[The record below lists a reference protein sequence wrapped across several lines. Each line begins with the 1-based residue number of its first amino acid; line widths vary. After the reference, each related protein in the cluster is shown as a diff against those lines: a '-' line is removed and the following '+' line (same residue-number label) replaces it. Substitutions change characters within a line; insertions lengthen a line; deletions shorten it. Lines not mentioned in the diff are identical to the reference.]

1 MESLWGKSDD
11 AAIALAE
18 AFFRSA
24 PGNGKKR
31 QSEKEWENSLKKFYR
46 ASDEIRRRYSLGFL
60 GRAIVAYRFQKRLL
74 AAGFEADTVRK
85 VVFSLVLSSFT
96 RQT

>member
-1 MESLWGKSDD
+1 MGKSDD
-11 AAIALAE
+11 AVLALTD

-24 PGNGKKR
+24 AGNGRK
-31 QSEKEWENSLKKFYR
+31 QLSEKEWTNSLNVFYR
-46 ASDEIRRRYSLGFL
+46 KADEIRHRYSLGFL

-85 VVFSLVLSSFT
+85 VVFSLVLSSFSSST
-96 RQT
+96 

>member
-1 MESLWGKSDD
+1 MRQWDE
-11 AAIALAE
+11 AAQALAE

-31 QSEKEWENSLKKFYR
+31 LSETEWTNSLKKFYR
-46 ASDEIRRRYSLGFL
+46 AASEIRRRYSLGFL

-74 AAGFEADTVRK
+74 AAGFQADTVRK
-85 VVFSLVLSSFT
+85 VVFSLVLNSFT
-96 RQT
+96 TPS